1 MNTNLNAAVA
11 TGHQYQLPAAPADAR
26 RSRTTPKVKPTRAR
40 ARSHRVSTF
49 LKDLPVAAL

>member
-11 TGHQYQLPAAPADAR
+11 TGHQYQLTAAAPDAR
-26 RSRTTPKVKPTRAR
+26 RSRTNRKVKATRAR